1 MAKKSSYLSNVLK
14 SIKYATIDNIAEMNP
29 VIVDVYTSNRD
40 FVKETVKGM
49 KGKAEDASSSSKN
62 AFKDTITEAYKN
74 LRSDLASGNFYNKAR
89 QEQAQ
94 SDAMMKAFGMDAIDF
109 GDMGFDDDIDGALND
124 AFNEDDDF
132 GSDSSDNGDA
142 SEASTT
148 DIASARMMNM
158 VMGRT
163 ASAVYS
169 SGKST
174 ASALGGIITE
184 TSKMNA
190 DAIVIATDKLLGGIT
205 ASSAVIHTD
214 LTAIN
219 KNISSIVE
227 FSNEAF
233 RTHIENSTT
242 FFETQKQQ
250 MQEQTDILKEIL
262 DIQKSVYKPKKKS
275 YDQISIEDLFTG
287 ENGLD
292 LEKYIQYLKGTSQS
306 GVASTGD
313 MISQFAPM
321 FLAGIVQAP
330 LTSPMKAL
338 TRKLIP
344 KAMEDAFT
352 HLNDTLSGII
362 STSLVNLTQAK
373 TGRNGTF
380 FQMLGDLL
388 GLKVP
393 DLKINTANYK
403 KDAVPWSGKDHKALT
418 DVIPTWLSKIYS
430 GITGKQEK
438 RYDYEK
444 GKYVT
449 TEDIKKDYDKEFK
462 YAVARA
468 NTSIN
473 HEINKM
479 MNKLQF
485 KNEEQRK
492 LILDEINNIQ
502 EANFKAMKNFNPNST
517 NPKDREAALHSMKGP
532 NKEKTYEIIRQL
544 YSNIDGNTQLK
555 GSTEMLNSV
564 SRYNRELKKYEAAGD
579 SMYNALF
586 DSSINDYKIMDTPI
600 MASAKRLDVTNS
612 ILKDILDAVR
622 TTNNNIVPTATIER
636 TISNKTSTDGTG
648 IKDNSASANS
658 KAESNEDIND
668 NVIDITTDDPKKI
681 QEMLENGKD
690 PEVTETY
697 IGSIKKA
704 QTASDKLKA
713 FFKGFAL
720 LAKRPAEFLKNT
732 ITTVDTYAYKLF
744 FGNGE
749 EDINSISGKI
759 FKGFDNLFGKIGNK
773 VSNTFNAIKDEIKE
787 EGKLT
792 FNGIF
797 KSLFGKDFNESIKS
811 FKKALFGDENKG
823 FLKGF
828 GGLFKTGMKE
838 IRDDIFGGIKDFFS
852 TDEDG
857 NKKWKTMASDVVD
870 KVQDD
875 FSDKKNKEKSEAEI
889 KRKMDAG
896 EITPQEAAQM
906 IKELQDGVKKT
917 KRILNAAKG
926 GKVTKTGLVAVSEGE
941 RIVPKYMNAASIA
954 GRQLKEKT
962 AIDKYKKYAGL
973 GEVQFT
979 NFATGGT
986 VGGSKNSGGIQYDPT
1001 MTYEQFNNF
1010 YETLTDET
1018 EKAEFRQRFARDY
1031 SSRLANEALKKGI
1044 KTGEEAKKFCEDRI
1058 DDAIKNNPALFDE
1071 IKYRVDNL
1079 ANSEVFNKVK
1089 RGVKGAA
1096 GFAGKMFTEAKGGAK
1111 AFTEAFTSDD
1121 EYMQNLKNIAGKFT
1135 GDKDKAKPI
1144 LDDII
1149 KNWKQYLPKTIAGG
1163 AVGAGFSTLLGLMG
1177 GPILGAAVGAGIS
1190 ITTQSEAMQKFLF
1203 GEEIFD
1209 RHGNKKGRTGGLFSK
1224 EVSSAIDKYGK
1235 DTGRGAIIGSL
1246 AGMLPFM
1253 PGGPVTGLLIG
1264 SALGFAKN
1272 NETIQ
1277 EGLFGSKDW
1286 LQRAQKM
1293 ITKQLPRMG
1302 LGSLVGA
1309 VTGPF
1314 GLTTNLLIGA
1324 TLGLVSDTETFKN
1337 MIFGTKGLN
1346 GKRAGGL
1353 VGFIK
1358 TVTKQ
1363 PLEGLNKLI
1372 TDARDFFN
1380 NDIFTPLKKAA
1391 KPLIRSFE
1399 NIFLSIGD
1407 KIAGTFA
1414 KVVWKPI
1421 GALLANKVIVPIE
1434 KLTGKLFFGLM
1445 GIGKGLLKTAIKPI
1459 TFAGRMAEESQL
1471 SRIGMAGGS
1480 ADDRIIRRQ
1489 EMIDEYNEQT
1499 RNLHGPLKGARAWR
1513 RNRRAGKM
1521 QDKLLNSES
1530 NKIDNMVAGV
1540 DNERLKEM
1548 YLQNLA
1554 IHPVFGTKNAEKASD
1569 RFARGVVV
1577 KTKINQLL
1585 DAEVAN
1591 GKLGE
1596 RQRDLIIKEIRKGEY
1611 KKSEEQI
1618 MRYCPEYSYD
1628 EKKLLISKIKDA
1640 AKLVKEGMDK
1650 ADKALEANE
1659 EYKSKYG
1666 FGIAG
1671 RKQRRVLE
1679 AEMKA
1684 RGLSLDGTA
1693 LNDNKEEE
1701 KLEDLKVDTPTD
1713 KFLKS
1718 IYSDVHGIFEKIV
1731 GKPQDKFHVSEENTN
1746 IPLDEMAQKAE
1757 DMKNMSMD
1765 EIDNFLN
1772 LADTGFVGVMA
1783 KYANDPEFK
1792 KSFAEK
1798 IKESSIANKAQSY
1811 INRRRMDIGTY
1822 EDFQNQNIANAGFT
1836 TGTNSLDG
1844 TSNKKM
1850 EQYQLTENGM
1860 VKIITNDQ
1868 GEWITDQQDSTTR
1881 ETEKRREAKEKTQ
1894 KGILSKLTGI
1904 GSSLVDF
1911 FAGDK
1916 EEKKPSIFTKILNAL
1931 GVGFSF
1937 LGGSK
1942 LGTALKMAGAITGG
1956 AYILGHY
1963 TRVPETDEDGNP
1975 LTDDAGN
1982 PIYKTVAGVIGDKIK
1997 EIFFGKDGEGGIYHW
2012 WTDKAWP
2019 VVKNLWLPNIVKWLE
2034 NDAVPAIVRGIS
2046 AAGSALK
2053 SLGTTIADWVLDDVL
2068 PGLIERIPG
2077 YLATGAGAFG
2087 KAFLKF
2093 FGLSDKDVK
2102 EAGKDVP
2109 VQNDV
2114 GEVTAYNGAD
2124 SETTTQSNGGIFNK
2138 LSTGTQTDTNNQS
2151 KTETTTYAGITEV
2164 ATETAEKAQQAQIGS
2179 NNKTNS
2185 LSFESQA
2192 KTEDSK
2198 SLDSFKKQPQS
2209 KETSTNKSTK
2219 KNQNTNSDDAKKEA
2233 FKKSEV
2239 YKLIES
2245 DTIKNTYLNTPEIY
2259 KNWDKPF
2266 PGNVSYTYGQIMTTP
2281 NLPAGYDDNG
2291 NVLYS
2296 QDIVKS
2302 PTRFYKITNIDV
2314 RTKYGDTETIDYHNS
2329 MVDNLPKALVIS
2341 YATRGQMGNGGLKL
2355 LNAANNLIYGL
2366 GSAAVNILPLPG
2378 AAKIL
2383 ANGYISGEKYAANM
2397 PAKAVEMVNKYNRS
2411 RAAGSSVSD
2420 AIQDSLIASLPAKKK
2435 KFSKK
2440 KNKKQKKGAG
2450 QILAGQIEKLDL
2462 DGSGIENDE
2471 DSILSKLKEWITKN
2485 VSDDGFLS
2493 KVTSKFNLGVA
2504 NIKNA
2509 EKMTNAKMK
2518 QLMLDLTAKLL
2529 AYIPTKF
2536 GKDTVY
2542 KIGTKLAD
2550 KLGTGGVGILA
2561 DLLFSFAQGIKNAD
2575 ANFKVQEP
2583 TFLERLIS
2591 GILTVFC
2598 NTFFFGL
2605 IEATDIIDI
2614 VEKCLDRFVDLSDL
2628 KKRQAILEKIV
2639 AKWNDEHPEEQYDVY
2654 SYMMKDK
2661 IEAKIDKFLH
2671 SRGLVWLTDGTLGVT
2686 ESVVGG
2692 TGYALGAAAQGI
2704 GATLFGA
2711 TSLIYTPIEAGINTI
2726 KGKGSFG
2733 SNIGKSFHKYMGYT
2747 KEYYKEAGDTFKKGQ
2762 SAFYGGLSTAGN
2774 AVYKSATGKNYG
2786 EKDAS
2791 VNIKPNG
2798 NADIIQDPFDNMS
2811 STNSTTVIQ
2820 DPFAKLDNTT
2830 KNTTQDLS
2838 AFETGKEK
2846 SEELVASQYGLS
2858 KSDMFDGTSD
2868 YKDQVNDNLN
2878 TINSLSETWKKIQK
2892 QTSPFYAALPDAME
2906 KAESVLSKNL
2916 AVYYGLAD
2924 ATDKD
2929 VDFYSILNNE
2939 KYLQKRSETIQS
2951 GSFWANTFSGVTG
2964 SNSNSDSKQES
2975 AANKKLHTTNSGKKT
2990 GTKRLIKDVFGKFYK
3005 FTNSR
3010 LGGAGSGVED
3020 PKVSNVNPSEG
3031 AFVSQKYGKY
3041 ANTTFG
3047 IGSNKLKVSESGC
3060 APSTA
3065 MMAINANIGYESPLQ
3080 MNEALKTASNYIS
3093 DNGGVTADYFA
3104 DEFAKHGFKT
3114 AYIPKSD
3121 NKQKEIMKYQ
3131 LLNGRSI
3138 VLMGKDNSNHSK
3150 KKSPFGPN
3158 YHYVVATGLSS
3169 DGRYVYINDP
3179 EAKESN
3185 VRYDTDAIFNN
3196 TDLTIVPIKTS
3207 GRINAL
3213 TGRLKEKL
3221 HKLSGK
3227 SSGGII
3233 FVGDSRTVGLKQ
3245 AIGENNKAKFIG
3257 KVGEGYSWLS
3267 NVAWTS
3273 VKTMARSN
3281 SDFSIVFNFGVNDLD
3296 NIDKYIEFYNS
3307 VVKPEFG
3314 DRVYFMSVNP
3324 TKDPYKGAANNSAI
3338 EKFNTK
3344 YKAFAGNKYID
3355 TYTYLNNKGFQS
3367 PDGLHYDTQTYK
3379 DIYNFTV
3386 DAINGTGNSL
3396 ASSTNLGGA
3405 ANGISG
3411 TSTTTR
3417 STKSIKTIGD
3427 LISAIGS
3434 ILAGTWGLS
3443 SSDTTYLTG
3452 SSLGSSVKSTTGSI
3466 DGTSGRVSSNKIIAK
3481 QQEALV
3487 NKMKSI
3493 EGKIAYSMDG
3503 PRDPDKGS
3511 ADCSSTVQ
3519 WAYKNVTGKDI
3530 GNWTGAQEQSSE
3542 TTFVDQPH
3550 MSREFDE
3557 SKLQLGDILL
3567 YGQNAGSHVEMY
3579 AGNGKVIG
3587 HGGPGNGP
3595 IIRDISSVHQN
3606 RNDRWSAKRLASF
3619 ASGKGSGIFVSQ
3631 KASKWANKRIGDEK
3645 VSEAGCAPAV
3655 ATMAISND
3663 NQYNMTQAINDAK
3676 DYKDKGGGV
3685 SADYFVDVFKKQ
3697 GYNCL
3702 VISDKKK
3709 IINALKK
3716 GNNAVLIGRDLTN
3729 TSKKKSPFGPTD
3741 HYVLAVGISKNGKY
3755 IYINDP
3761 EATEPNIEYKTN
3773 IVMSG
3778 VRVAIIPVTINNSR
3792 MKNYSKSLGDA
3803 LSNFVGRAAMT
3814 SNTAGGTSS
3823 SAILS
3828 QCAKFQTQLNSDIK
3842 KGIKW
3847 TRTTKAD
3854 NLAED
3859 WSRAKTQKHTSNAL
3873 LFIRWALREAGL
3885 LSKISGRFNPSTNG
3899 DITFTGTAKD
3909 ELGKQFDIISVKSK
3923 TVNQMVASGD
3933 LKPGD
3938 IVSYV
3943 SFNHMNIYAGNGK
3956 WYDAGSAYC
3965 KGSTEGSEYTSWMGN
3980 TKYGNQ
3986 YVGTI
3991 MRKKAATNT
4000 ATGSTTTSGD
4010 TIVDNSSVSLDGTGY
4025 TDSTDNTTTGGSSS
4039 GTILDQLA
4047 NAFADL
4053 AAAWGLSSNS
4063 SDDANIDSGS
4073 GDYSGGTGGS
4083 ATTVTGSDAKAK
4095 VWNYLHNKGIPDN
4108 GIAGAMGNIQWES
4121 GIEFNRIENDN
4132 SADRSASKQYT
4143 DDVNSGT
4150 VSRDYFVNNQYDK
4163 SKWPVINGKNY
4174 GPGYGLVQWT
4184 SSGRKAG
4191 LYDLAKKN
4199 NASID
4204 DPQTS
4209 MDWFWQELQDPYYAP
4224 SLNAMK
4230 QGSSVKEVSDVF
4242 LRNFE
4247 APTTKNDPAEQQ
4259 RRVTSGNT
4267 ILQEMT
4273 GKGSGL
4279 STTGINRS
4287 ANSAIKS
4294 INKANKGKSIT
4305 TVRNLGSIMGKGSGL
4320 DENNRTTVYSST
4332 DNTTPIYSAS
4342 ITKNQVAVDSKS
4354 SIDTNALLNAII
4366 KLLTQEVK
4374 NTASIQGIADA
4385 IVTLVDSKVNSETDV
4400 STKKQLLDTKQQIL
4414 SLVTN
4419 QNNTSAS
4426 TSLNDLITSVE
4437 TITAQ

>member
-62 AFKDTITEAYKN
+62 AFKDTITETYKN
-74 LRSDLASGNFYNKAR
+74 LRSDLATGNFYNKAR

-132 GSDSSDNGDA
+132 VSDSSDDSDV
-142 SEASTT
+142 SEAPTT
-148 DIASARMMNM
+148 DFASTRMMNM

-214 LTAIN
+214 LTVIN

-306 GVASTGD
+306 GIASTGD
-313 MISQFAPM
+313 MLAQFGPM

-344 KAMEDAFT
+344 KSMEDTFT

-473 HEINKM
+473 QEINKM

-502 EANFKAMKNFNPNST
+502 EANFREMKNFNPNST

-564 SRYNRELKKYEAAGD
+564 SRYNKELKKHEAAGD

-622 TTNNNIVPTATIER
+622 TTNNNIMPTATIER
-636 TISNKTSTDGTG
+636 TIAKNTSNDGTG
-648 IKDNSASANS
+648 IKANSSSVNS
-658 KAESNEDIND
+658 KAESTEEIND
-668 NVIDITTDDPKKI
+668 NIIDITTDDPKKI

-697 IGSIKKA
+697 IGSIKNA

-720 LAKRPAEFLKNT
+720 LTKRPAEFLKNT
-732 ITTVDTYAYKLF
+732 ITTVDTYVYKLF

-749 EDINSISGKI
+749 EDVNSISDKI

-773 VSNTFNAIKDEIKE
+773 VSGTFNAIKDEIKE

-797 KSLFGKDFNESIKS
+797 KSIFGKDFNESIKS

-823 FLKGF
+823 FIKGF
-828 GGLFKTGMKE
+828 GGLLKTGMKE

-852 TDEDG
+852 TDEEG
-857 NKKWKTMASDVVD
+857 NKKWKTMASEAVD

-875 FSDKKNKEKSEAEI
+875 FSNKKNKEKSEAEI

-906 IKELQDGVKKT
+906 IKELHDSAKKT
-917 KRILNAAKG
+917 KRIHNAAKG

-973 GEVQFT
+973 GEVKFT

-986 VGGSKNSGGIQYDPT
+986 VGGSKNSGGIQYDPN

-1031 SSRLANEALKKGI
+1031 SSRLMNEALKKGI
-1044 KTGEEAKKFCEDRI
+1044 KTGEDAKKFCEDRI
-1058 DDAIKNNPALFDE
+1058 DDAIKNNPAIFDE
-1071 IKYRVDNL
+1071 IKYRIDYF
-1079 ANSEVFNKVK
+1079 ANSEIFNKVK

-1096 GFAGKMFTEAKGGAK
+1096 GFAGKMFSEAKSGAK
-1111 AFTEAFTSDD
+1111 AFTDAFTSDE

-1135 GDKDKAKPI
+1135 GDKEKGKPI
-1144 LDDII
+1144 LNDII

-1163 AVGAGFSTLLGLMG
+1163 AAGAGFSTMLGLMG

-1190 ITTQSEAMQKFLF
+1190 ITTQSEAIQKFLF
-1203 GEEIFD
+1203 GEELFD
-1209 RHGNKKGRTGGLFSK
+1209 RHGNKKGRAGGVFSK

-1286 LQRAQKM
+1286 LQKAQKM
-1293 ITKQLPRMG
+1293 ITKQLPKMG

-1309 VTGPF
+1309 VAGPF

-1358 TVTKQ
+1358 NVTKQ

-1372 TDARDFFN
+1372 TDAREFFN

-1414 KVVWKPI
+1414 KIVWRPI

-1434 KLTGKLFFGLM
+1434 KLTGKLFFGMM
-1445 GIGKGLLKTAIKPI
+1445 GIGKSLLKTAIKPI

-1471 SRIGMAGGS
+1471 SRTGMAGGS

-1499 RNLHGPLKGARAWR
+1499 RNLRGPLKGARAWR

-1530 NKIDNMVAGV
+1530 NKMDTMVAGV
-1540 DNERLKEM
+1540 DNEKLKEM
-1548 YLQNLA
+1548 YLQNLS
-1554 IHPVFGTKNAEKASD
+1554 INPYFGNKNTEKATEK
-1569 RFARGVVV
+1569 FAKGVTV

-1585 DAEVAN
+1585 AAEVAN

-1596 RQRDLIIKEIRKGEY
+1596 KQRNLIIKEIQKGEY

-1618 MRYCPEYSYD
+1618 MRFCPMYSYD
-1628 EKKLLISKIKDA
+1628 EKKLLISKIKNA

-1659 EYKSKYG
+1659 DYKKTYG

-1684 RGLSLDGTA
+1684 RGLSLDGTV
-1693 LNDNKEEE
+1693 LNDAKEEE

-1718 IYSDVHGIFEKIV
+1718 IYTDVHGIFEKIV
-1731 GKPQDKFHVSEENTN
+1731 GKPQDKFQVAEENSN
-1746 IPLDEMAQKAE
+1746 IPLDEAAQKAE
-1757 DMKNMSMD
+1757 DMKNMSAD
-1765 EIDNFLN
+1765 EIDSFLN
-1772 LADTGFVGVMA
+1772 LADTGFVEAMVG
-1783 KYANDPEFK
+1783 YTSNPEFK

-1811 INRRRMDIGTY
+1811 MNRRHMDIGTY
-1822 EDFQNQNIANAGFT
+1822 EDFQNQNIANTGFT
-1836 TGTNSLDG
+1836 TGTNTLDG

-1860 VKIITNDQ
+1860 VKITTNDQ
-1868 GEWITDQQDSTTR
+1868 GEWVTDQQDSTTR
-1881 ETEKRREAKEKTQ
+1881 ETEKRRDEKEKTQ

-1911 FAGDK
+1911 FTGDK

-1942 LGTALKMAGAITGG
+1942 LGSALKLAGAITGS

-1975 LTDDAGN
+1975 LTDDGGN
-1982 PIYKTVAGVIGDKIK
+1982 PIYKTVAGVIGGKIK

-2019 VVKNLWLPNIVKWLE
+2019 VVKNLWLPNIVSWLE
-2034 NDAVPAIVRGIS
+2034 HDAMPAVMRGITS
-2046 AAGSALK
+2046 AGGALK
-2053 SLGTTIADWVLDDVL
+2053 SFGVAIADWIANDAL
-2068 PGLIERIPG
+2068 PKIIAKIPG
-2077 YLATGAGAFG
+2077 YLATAAGAFG

-2093 FGLSDKDVK
+2093 FGLTDKEV
-2102 EAGKDVP
+2102 EETGKDTP

-2114 GEVTAYNGAD
+2114 GEITPYDAEGKSSSGSGIYSKLESGNGTTATQEPTSDSNNGTTNDLKTFVDKVNNNATTGVTQAAAQNAQKTQEAQIG
-2124 SETTTQSNGGIFNK
+2124 ETETKQTEHSQSKVN
-2138 LSTGTQTDTNNQS
+2138 NNQS
-2151 KTETTTYAGITEV
+2151 NKTQTTT
-2164 ATETAEKAQQAQIGS
+2164 
-2179 NNKTNS
+2179 TND
-2185 LSFESQA
+2185 QGA
-2192 KTEDSK
+2192 IQTK
-2198 SLDSFKKQPQS
+2198 SDMVK
-2209 KETSTNKSTK
+2209 
-2219 KNQNTNSDDAKKEA
+2219 A
-2233 FKKSEV
+2233 FKASDN
-2239 YKLIES
+2239 YKAIES
-2245 DTIKNTYLNTPEIY
+2245 DIVKNTLVNTSQIY
-2259 KNWDKPF
+2259 DNWNNPF
-2266 PGNVSYTYGQIMTTP
+2266 PGNKNYTYGQVMTTSDIP
-2281 NLPAGYDDNG
+2281 VGYDENK
-2291 NVLYS
+2291 NILYS
-2296 QDIVKS
+2296 QDILKS
-2302 PTRFYKITNIDV
+2302 PTLFYEATGIDV
-2314 RTKYGDTETIDYHNS
+2314 RTKYGDTTTIHYEHDMQGNI
-2329 MVDNLPKALVIS
+2329 PKALLIS
-2341 YATRGQMGNGGLKL
+2341 GITKGQLPSTGLKFISG
-2355 LNAANNLIYGL
+2355 ATNLMYKA
-2366 GSAAVNILPLPG
+2366 GSALVDFAPIPG
-2378 AAKIL
+2378 IAKAAAK
-2383 ANGYISGEKYAANM
+2383 GYISGQNLAANA
-2397 PAKAVEMVNKYNRS
+2397 PAKTVELVNNYNKARANGSTVSESVQESILSSLNS
-2411 RAAGSSVSD
+2411 R
-2420 AIQDSLIASLPAKKK
+2420 KKK
-2435 KFSKK
+2435 H
-2440 KNKKQKKGAG
+2440 KQKAKD
-2450 QILAGQIEKLDL
+2450 LSEYVEKLDL
-2462 DGSGIENDE
+2462 DGTGTKTDKKSVMTR
-2471 DSILSKLKEWITKN
+2471 LKEWITEN
-2485 VSDDGFLS
+2485 ASEDVFISTIVD
-2493 KVTSKFNLGVA
+2493 KFNLGVS
-2504 NIKNA
+2504 NIKDA
-2509 EKMTNAKMK
+2509 EKITNAKMK
-2518 QLMLDLTAKLL
+2518 QAILKITDKLVTI
-2529 AYIPTKF
+2529 IPNNF
-2536 GKDTVY
+2536 GKEVVE
-2542 KIGTKLAD
+2542 
-2550 KLGTGGVGILA
+2550 KLGTNMAEAFGTAGVGIIIDVAVSL
-2561 DLLFSFAQGIKNAD
+2561 AQGMKNAD
-2575 ANFKVQEP
+2575 ANFGVQEP
-2583 TFLERLIS
+2583 TFFERIIS
-2591 GILTVFC
+2591 GILNVFC
-2598 NTFFFGL
+2598 NSFLFGL
-2605 IEATDIIDI
+2605 IEPHDIISYVVPI
-2614 VEKCLDRFVDLSDL
+2614 LGEFINLDDL
-2628 KKRQAILEKIV
+2628 KERQAILEKIV
-2639 AKWNDEHPEEQYDVY
+2639 AKWNDEHPEERYSVY
-2654 SYMMKDK
+2654 SYMMQDK

-2671 SRGLVWLTDGTLGVT
+2671 SRGIVWLTNGV
-2686 ESVVGG
+2686 EGIAQSLVGG
-2692 TGYALGAAAQGI
+2692 TGLLLWSGAQAV
-2704 GATLFGA
+2704 GATLFGIA
-2711 TSLIYTPIEAGINTI
+2711 GGITSVGEAGVAAIS
-2726 KGKGSFG
+2726 GKDSFG
-2733 SNIGKSFHKYMGYT
+2733 SALGKSFNKYMGYT
-2747 KEYYKEAGDTFKKGQ
+2747 KDYYATAGDTLQAGSKTFW
-2762 SAFYGGLSTAGN
+2762 GGLATARNGI
-2774 AVYKSATGKNYG
+2774 YKTATGKEYG

-2791 VNIKPNG
+2791 VKVKPGGDPNIIKNPFN
-2798 NADIIQDPFDNMS
+2798 NQTETNTIKDPFS
-2811 STNSTTVIQ
+2811 AESTSNTSAQ
-2820 DPFAKLDNTT
+2820 DWAN
-2830 KNTTQDLS
+2830 NVDL
-2838 AFETGKEK
+2838 ATMA
-2846 SEELVASQYGLS
+2846 SEGEDKALELQASQLGLS
-2858 KSDMFDGTSD
+2858 KSDYIGETSD
-2868 YKDQVNDNLN
+2868 YKDQIDTNMNAV
-2878 TINSLSETWKKIQK
+2878 NSLNETWQKIQQK
-2892 QTSPFYAALPDAME
+2892 HAPFYASLAQNID
-2906 KAESVLSKNL
+2906 KADSVLSRGL

-2924 ATDKD
+2924 ASDKD
-2929 VDFYSILNNE
+2929 ADFNSILSDE
-2939 KYLQKRSETIQS
+2939 AYLQKRIEGIQDNS
-2951 GSFWANTFSGVTG
+2951 LIANVFSGVTG
-2964 SNSNSDSKQES
+2964 SNSNNADTQEK
-2975 AANKKLHTTNSGKKT
+2975 AAKKKLQSTNTGKTTGAKKLLNDVL
-2990 GTKRLIKDVFGKFYK
+2990 GRLSKLTI
-3005 FTNSR
+3005 
-3010 LGGAGSGVED
+3010 GGSGSGVDE
-3020 PKVSNVNPSEG
+3020 PTVSNVNPSEG
-3031 AFVSQKYGKY
+3031 VFVSQKYGKY
-3041 ANTTFG
+3041 ANSTFG
-3047 IGSNKLKVSESGC
+3047 IGSNKLKVSEAGC

-3065 MMAINANIGYESPLQ
+3065 MMAVNANIGYESPLQ
-3080 MNEALKTASNYIS
+3080 MNEALKTASSYIS

-3121 NKQKEIMKYQ
+3121 KKQKEIMKYQ

-3196 TDLTIVPIKTS
+3196 TDLTIVPIKTN

-3213 TGRLKEKL
+3213 SGRLKEKL

-3227 SSGGII
+3227 ASGGII

-3267 NVAWTS
+3267 NAAWTS

-3307 VVKPEFG
+3307 VVKPELG

-3355 TYTYLNNKGFQS
+3355 TYTYLNTKGFQS

-3396 ASSTNLGGA
+3396 DSSTNLGGA
-3405 ANGISG
+3405 ANSISG
-3411 TSTTTR
+3411 TTATG

-3434 ILAGTWGLS
+3434 ILAGSWGLS
-3443 SSDTTYLTG
+3443 SSDTNYLTG
-3452 SSLGSSVKSTTGSI
+3452 SSSGTKSTTGSV

-3493 EGKIAYSMDG
+3493 EGKIAYSMTG
-3503 PRDPDKGS
+3503 PRDPDQGS

-3530 GNWTGAQEQSSE
+3530 GSWTGAQEQSSE

-3755 IYINDP
+3755 VYINDP

-3792 MKNYSKSLGDA
+3792 MKDYSKSLGDA
-3803 LSNFVGRAAMT
+3803 LSNFVGRAAT
-3814 SNTAGGTSS
+3814 TNNTAGGTSS
-3823 SAILS
+3823 SSILS
-3828 QCAKFQTQLNSDIK
+3828 QCAKFQTQLNTDIK

-3847 TRTTKAD
+3847 TRSTKAD

-3885 LSKISGRFNPSTNG
+3885 LSKMSGRFNPSTNG

-3991 MRKKAATNT
+3991 MRKKAASNT
-4000 ATGSTTTSGD
+4000 ATGGTATNGD
-4010 TIVDNSSVSLDGTGY
+4010 TIADNSSVSLDGTGY
-4025 TDSTDNTTTGGSSS
+4025 TDSTENTTGGSSS
-4039 GTILDQLA
+4039 GTILDQLT

-4063 SDDANIDSGS
+4063 SDEANIDSGS
-4073 GDYSGGTGGS
+4073 DSSGGTGGS
-4083 ATTVTGSDAKAK
+4083 ATAVTGSDAKAK

-4108 GIAGAMGNIQWES
+4108 GIAGAMGNMQNES
-4121 GIEFNRIENDN
+4121 GIEFNRVESDF

-4143 DDVNSGT
+4143 NDVNSGA
-4150 VSRDYFVNNQYDK
+4150 VSESAFVNNQ
-4163 SKWPVINGKNY
+4163 SPRSSWPHINGHEY

-4184 SSGRKAG
+4184 SSGRKQG
-4191 LYDLAKKN
+4191 LYNLAKKN

-4209 MDWFWQELQDPYYAP
+4209 MDWLWQELQSSSYAP
-4224 SLNAMK
+4224 TLNAMK
-4230 QGSSVKEVSDVF
+4230 EGSSVRAVSDVF
-4242 LRNFE
+4242 LHNFE
-4247 APTTKNDPAEQQ
+4247 SPADQSESVQQ
-4259 RRVTSGNT
+4259 SRAQAGTT
-4267 ILQEMT
+4267 ILQQMT

-4279 STTGINRS
+4279 SVTGINRS

-4294 INKANKGKSIT
+4294 INRANKGKSIT

-4320 DENNRTTVYSST
+4320 DDNNGTTIYSPTDST
-4332 DNTTPIYSAS
+4332 IPIYSAN
-4342 ITKNQVAVDSKS
+4342 ITRNQVAVDSKS

-4400 STKKQLLDTKQQIL
+4400 STKKQLLDTKQQVL
-4414 SLVTN
+4414 SLVRT
-4419 QNNTSAS
+4419 QNNSSAS

-4437 TITAQ
+4437 SITTQ

>member
-29 VIVDVYTSNRD
+29 VIVDVYTTNRD

-62 AFKDTITEAYKN
+62 AFKDTISEAYKN
-74 LRSDLASGNFYNKAR
+74 LRSDLSTGNFYNKAR

-94 SDAMMKAFGMDAIDF
+94 SDSMMKAFGMDIDF
-109 GDMGFDDDIDGALND
+109 GDMGFDDDIDGTLND

-142 SEASTT
+142 SEAPAT
-148 DIASARMMNM
+148 DFASARMMNM

-163 ASAVYS
+163 ASAVYN

-174 ASALGGIITE
+174 AGALGGIITE

-190 DAIVIATDKLLGGIT
+190 DTIVIATDKLLGGIT

-262 DIQKSVYKPKKKS
+262 DIQKSIYKPKKKY
-275 YDQISIEDLFTG
+275 YDQISIDDLFTG

-292 LEKYIQYLKGTSQS
+292 IEKYIQYLKGTSQS
-306 GVASTGD
+306 GIASTGD

-344 KAMEDAFT
+344 KAMEEAFT

-393 DLKINTANYK
+393 DLKMNTANYK

-418 DVIPTWLSKIYS
+418 DIIPTWLSKIYS

-444 GKYVT
+444 GKYISI
-449 TEDIKKDYDKEFK
+449 EDIKKDYDKEFE
-462 YAVARA
+462 YAVAKA

-473 HEINKM
+473 YEINKM

-502 EANFKAMKNFNPNST
+502 KDNFRKMKNFNPNST
-517 NPKDREAALHSMKGP
+517 NPEDREAALHSMKGP

-544 YSNIDGNTQLK
+544 YSNIDENTQLK

-564 SRYNRELKKYEAAGD
+564 SRYNKELKKYEAAGD

-612 ILKDILDAVR
+612 ILKDILNAVR
-622 TTNNNIVPTATIER
+622 TTNNNIAPTATIEQK
-636 TISNKTSTDGTG
+636 IVNNTSSDGTN
-648 IKDNSASANS
+648 IKDNSANTSSTDNKAAN
-658 KAESNEDIND
+658 ND
-668 NVIDITTDDPKKI
+668 DSTFDITTDDPKKI
-681 QEMLENGKD
+681 QAMLENGKD

-704 QTASDKLKA
+704 KTASDKLKS

-720 LAKRPAEFLKNT
+720 LTKRPAEFLKNT

-759 FKGFDNLFGKIGNK
+759 LKGFDNLFGKIGNK
-773 VSNTFNAIKDEIKE
+773 VSGTFNAIKDEIKE

-792 FNGIF
+792 FNAIF

-823 FLKGF
+823 FIKGF
-828 GGLFKTGMKE
+828 GGLLKTGLKE

-852 TDEDG
+852 TDEEG
-857 NKKWKTMASDVVD
+857 NKKWKTMASDAVD

-875 FSDKKNKEKSEAEI
+875 FTDKKNKEKSEAEI
-889 KRKMDAG
+889 RRKMDAG
-896 EITPQEAAQM
+896 EITTQEAAQK
-906 IKELQDGVKKT
+906 IKELHDSVKKT
-917 KRILNAAKG
+917 KRMLNAAKG

-941 RIVPKYMNAASIA
+941 RIIPKYMNAASIA

-962 AIDKYKKYAGL
+962 ALDKYKKYAGL
-973 GEVQFT
+973 GEVKFA

-986 VGGSKNSGGIQYDPT
+986 VGGSKNSGGIQYDPA

-1031 SSRLANEALKKGI
+1031 SSRLMNEALKKGI
-1044 KTGEEAKKFCEDRI
+1044 KTGEDAKKFCEDRI
-1058 DDAIKNNPALFDE
+1058 DNTIKNNPAIFDE
-1071 IKYRVDNL
+1071 IKYRIDYF
-1079 ANSEVFNKVK
+1079 ANSEIFNKVK

-1096 GFAGKMFTEAKGGAK
+1096 GFAGKMVSEAKSGAK
-1111 AFTEAFTSDD
+1111 AFTDAFTSDE

-1135 GDKDKAKPI
+1135 GDKEKGKPI

-1163 AVGAGFSTLLGLMG
+1163 AAGAGFSTMLGLMG

-1203 GEEIFD
+1203 GEEVFD
-1209 RHGNKKGRTGGLFSK
+1209 KHGNKKGRTGGLFSK

-1286 LQRAQKM
+1286 LQKAQKM

-1314 GLTTNLLIGA
+1314 GLTTNLLLGA
-1324 TLGLVSDTETFKN
+1324 TLGLVSDTKTFKN

-1372 TDARDFFN
+1372 SDARDFFN

-1434 KLTGKLFFGLM
+1434 KLSGKLFFGLLA
-1445 GIGKGLLKTAIKPI
+1445 IGKGLLKTAIKPI

-1471 SRIGMAGGS
+1471 SRTGMAGGS

-1499 RNLHGPLKGARAWR
+1499 RNLRGPLKGARAWR
-1513 RNRRAGKM
+1513 RNRRASKI
-1521 QDKLLNSES
+1521 QNKLLNSES
-1530 NKIDNMVAGV
+1530 NKMDTMVAGV
-1540 DNERLKEM
+1540 DNEKVKEM
-1548 YLQNLA
+1548 YLQNLS
-1554 IHPVFGTKNAEKASD
+1554 INPYFGNKNTKKATEK
-1569 RFARGVVV
+1569 FARGVMVN
-1577 KTKINQLL
+1577 TNINQLL

-1596 RQRDLIIKEIRKGEY
+1596 KQRKLIIAEIQKGEY
-1611 KKSEEQI
+1611 KKSQEQI
-1618 MRYCPEYSYD
+1618 MRFCPKYSYD
-1628 EKKLLISKIKDA
+1628 EKKLLISKIKNA

-1731 GKPQDKFHVSEENTN
+1731 GKPQDKFHVAEENTN
-1746 IPLDEMAQKAE
+1746 IPLDEVTQKAE
-1757 DMKNMSMD
+1757 DMKNMSID
-1765 EIDNFLN
+1765 EIDPFLIFDT
-1772 LADTGFVGVMA
+1772 ADIFSSIRT
-1783 KYANDPEFK
+1783 KYASDPEFK

-1811 INRRRMDIGTY
+1811 MNRRHMDIGSY
-1822 EDFQNQNIANAGFT
+1822 EDFQNQNIDNAGFI

-1844 TSNKKM
+1844 TSNKKI

-1860 VKIITNDQ
+1860 VKITTNDQ
-1868 GEWITDQQDSTTR
+1868 GEWVTDQQDSTTR
-1881 ETEKRREAKEKTQ
+1881 ETEKRREDKEKTQ

-1904 GSSLVDF
+1904 GTSIADF
-1911 FAGDK
+1911 FTGKK
-1916 EEKKPSIFTKILNAL
+1916 EDKKPSIFQKILNVL
-1931 GVGFSF
+1931 GMGFSF

-1942 LGTALKMAGAITGG
+1942 LFTALKLAGAITGS
-1956 AYILGHY
+1956 AFVLGHY
-1963 TRVPETDEDGNP
+1963 TRVPETDENGNP
-1975 LTDDAGN
+1975 LTDEYGK

-1997 EIFFGKDGEGGIYHW
+1997 EIFFGKDGEGGLYHW

-2019 VVKNLWLPNIVKWLE
+2019 VVKNVWIPKLTSWLE
-2034 NDAVPAIVRGIS
+2034 TDAMPAVLRGITN
-2046 AAGSALK
+2046 AGDALAN
-2053 SLGTTIADWVLDDVL
+2053 LGMSVANWIMDSVVPEIITRL
-2068 PGLIERIPG
+2068 PGW
-2077 YLATGAGAFG
+2077 LASIGGAFG
-2087 KAFLKF
+2087 ESLLKKM
-2093 FGLSDKDVK
+2093 GIKKEDVK
-2102 EAGKDVP
+2102 NPDAKESGDTFNSSGIKTLE
-2109 VQNDV
+2109 
-2114 GEVTAYNGAD
+2114 EVEKESNGQK
-2124 SETTTQSNGGIFNK
+2124 ETTTNENSTTTSNQTNSGSSPQTHASSNPIEEAVSKISNYGGSSNDAQIV
-2138 LSTGTQTDTNNQS
+2138 SGTNNNLATNQY
-2151 KTETTTYAGITEV
+2151 TTITDKQKKEMLKNSDTYKNMQNKDTQKEIL
-2164 ATETAEKAQQAQIGS
+2164 
-2179 NNKTNS
+2179 NNKEL
-2185 LSFESQA
+2185 LSRW
-2192 KTEDSK
+2192 
-2198 SLDSFKKQPQS
+2198 
-2209 KETSTNKSTK
+2209 
-2219 KNQNTNSDDAKKEA
+2219 
-2233 FKKSEV
+2233 
-2239 YKLIES
+2239 
-2245 DTIKNTYLNTPEIY
+2245 DTQ
-2259 KNWDKPF
+2259 F
-2266 PGNVSYTYGQIMTTP
+2266 PGTKYTYGQVLTTP
-2281 NLPAGYDDNG
+2281 GLVVGENENTGKQIYSDDI
-2291 NVLYS
+2291 LRY
-2296 QDIVKS
+2296 
-2302 PTRFYKITNIDV
+2302 PTYLNEFTGIDLRATNEEKEENTTHYKKKVFQN
-2314 RTKYGDTETIDYHNS
+2314 
-2329 MVDNLPKALVIS
+2329 MPKALAISTMTHGTLPTKPLHLFNKAYSAAYDAMSGLALKVPVIGQLTAS
-2341 YATRGQMGNGGLKL
+2341 ELQSTKLATSLPATGIELVNNFNKARANGGSFLGSVSSSVRDTFPTGWIKKKQGKTGLGEKVANGIETLEKKLGSKATEEAGDASQKGIIAKIKEWLVSKVTDSKL
-2355 LNAANNLIYGL
+2355 LSKMASKFN
-2366 GSAAVNILPLPG
+2366 
-2378 AAKIL
+2378 
-2383 ANGYISGEKYAANM
+2383 
-2397 PAKAVEMVNKYNRS
+2397 
-2411 RAAGSSVSD
+2411 AGSSVIKS
-2420 AIQDSLIASLPAKKK
+2420 
-2435 KFSKK
+2435 
-2440 KNKKQKKGAG
+2440 
-2450 QILAGQIEKLDL
+2450 IEKVT
-2462 DGSGIENDE
+2462 ND
-2471 DSILSKLKEWITKN
+2471 KLK
-2485 VSDDGFLS
+2485 D
-2493 KVTSKFNLGVA
+2493 
-2504 NIKNA
+2504 
-2509 EKMTNAKMK
+2509 
-2518 QLMLDLTAKLL
+2518 LMLKITEKIILHLPKCGAS
-2529 AYIPTKF
+2529 I
-2536 GKDTVY
+2536 VS
-2542 KIGTKLAD
+2542 KIGTKVANAM
-2550 KLGTGGVGILA
+2550 GTGGVGIIL
-2561 DLLFSFAQGIKNAD
+2561 DLVGSFLMGMKNAD
-2575 ANFKVQEP
+2575 AYLEVEKV
-2583 TFLERLIS
+2583 TFGERLVG
-2591 GILTVFC
+2591 GIVNVLC
-2598 NTFFFGL
+2598 NTLLFGL
-2605 IEATDIIDI
+2605 IDANTVVQFVID
-2614 VEKCLDRFVDLSDL
+2614 VMDKVLDMSSIR
-2628 KKRQAILEKIV
+2628 KRQAQLQEIV
-2639 AKWNDEHPEEQYDVY
+2639 DKFNDENKTNYTPYDY
-2654 SYMMKDK
+2654 LMKDK
-2661 IEAKIDKFLH
+2661 IETKINNFFH
-2671 SRGLVWLTDGTLGVT
+2671 SRPMAWATYTVEGVVQGAVGGVIGAGKSAGHGALGVFKAVT
-2686 ESVVGG
+2686 
-2692 TGYALGAAAQGI
+2692 TPGAALLKSGWQSITQG
-2704 GATLFGA
+2704 TNFF
-2711 TSLIYTPIEAGINTI
+2711 EN
-2726 KGKGSFG
+2726 
-2733 SNIGKSFHKYMGYT
+2733 MGT
-2747 KEYYKEAGDTFKKGQ
+2747 NFIA
-2762 SAFYGGLSTAGN
+2762 
-2774 AVYKSATGKNYG
+2774 G
-2786 EKDAS
+2786 EKDALGS
-2791 VNIKPNG
+2791 FSSAGKAAKGGVGSLWKGLKHVGAGFVKTFTGKDIEAENPKTTTHDTKTGENYGGKGRDIPVIDENIIK
-2798 NADIIQDPFDNMS
+2798 DPFD
-2811 STNSTTVIQ
+2811 STSNTSKQDWTDISTIMDQ
-2820 DPFAKLDNTT
+2820 GAD
-2830 KNTTQDLS
+2830 
-2838 AFETGKEK
+2838 K
-2846 SEELVASQYGLS
+2846 SLELTASQFGLS
-2858 KSDMFDGTSD
+2858 KTDLTGETSD
-2868 YKDQVNDNLN
+2868 YKKQVDDNLN
-2878 TINSLSETWKKIQK
+2878 TVNSINDTWQKVQK
-2892 QTSPFYAALPDAME
+2892 QNAPFYDELPDKME
-2906 KAESVLSKNL
+2906 KANNVLSRNL

-2924 ATDKD
+2924 ASDED
-2929 VDFYSILNNE
+2929 ADFYSILNDE
-2939 KYLQKRSETIQS
+2939 AYLQKRAEKIQENS
-2951 GSFWANTFSGVTG
+2951 LYANMFGGVTG
-2964 SNSNSDSKQES
+2964 SNSNDEVKQDI
-2975 AANKKLHTTNSGKKT
+2975 AAKKKLQTSSSKLTGAKRILSDILGKMGKLAFGT
-2990 GTKRLIKDVFGKFYK
+2990 GG
-3005 FTNSR
+3005 S
-3010 LGGAGSGVED
+3010 GSGVDE
-3020 PKVSNVNPSEG
+3020 PAASNVNPSEG
-3031 AFVSQKYGKY
+3031 VFVSQKYGKY

-3047 IGSNKLKVSESGC
+3047 VGTNKLKVSEAGC

-3065 MMAINANIGYESPLQ
+3065 MMAVNANIGYESPLQ

-3196 TDLTIVPIKTS
+3196 TDLTIVPIKTN

-3213 TGRLKEKL
+3213 SGRLKEKL

-3227 SSGGII
+3227 ASGGII
-3233 FVGDSRTVGLKQ
+3233 FVGDSRTVGMKQ
-3245 AIGENNKAKFIG
+3245 AIGENNKTKFIG

-3273 VKTMARSN
+3273 VKSMARSN

-3355 TYTYLNNKGFQS
+3355 TYTYLNGKGFQS

-3405 ANGISG
+3405 ANGIDG
-3411 TSTTTR
+3411 TSTTNR

-3434 ILAGTWGLS
+3434 ILAGSWGLS
-3443 SSDTTYLTG
+3443 SSDTSYLTG
-3452 SSLGSSVKSTTGSI
+3452 SSSGPKSTTGSI
-3466 DGTSGRVSSNKIIAK
+3466 DGTSGRVSSNKIIAA
-3481 QQEALV
+3481 QQVALV
-3487 NKMKSI
+3487 DKMKSI
-3493 EGKIAYSMDG
+3493 EGKIAYSMTG
-3503 PRDPDKGS
+3503 PRDPDQGS

-3530 GNWTGAQEQSSE
+3530 GSWTGAQEQSSE

-3595 IIRDISSVHQN
+3595 IIRDISSVHKD

-3631 KASKWANKRIGDEK
+3631 KASKWANKKIGDEK

-3685 SADYFVDVFKKQ
+3685 SADYFVDVFKRQ

-3702 VISDKKK
+3702 VITDKKK

-3755 IYINDP
+3755 VYINDP
-3761 EATEPNIEYKTN
+3761 EATEPNIEYKTS

-3792 MKNYSKSLGDA
+3792 MKGYSKSLGDV
-3803 LSNFVGRAAMT
+3803 LSNFVGKAAT
-3814 SNTAGGTSS
+3814 TNNTGGGTSANS
-3823 SAILS
+3823 ILS
-3828 QCAKFQTQLNSDIK
+3828 QCAKFQTQLTSDIK

-3909 ELGKQFDIISVKSK
+3909 ELGRQFDIISVKSK

-3965 KGSTEGSEYTSWMGN
+3965 KRSTDGAEYTSWMGD

-3991 MRKKAATNT
+3991 MRKKAAANST
-4000 ATGSTTTSGD
+4000 TGDTTSGD
-4010 TIVDNSSVSLDGTGY
+4010 TVDNSSVSLDGTGA
-4025 TDSTDNTTTGGSSS
+4025 SSS
-4039 GTILDQLA
+4039 GTVLDQLA

-4073 GDYSGGTGGS
+4073 GNYSGGS
-4083 ATTVTGSDAKAK
+4083 ATAVTGSDAKAK

-4108 GIAGAMGNIQWES
+4108 GIAGAMGNMQHES
-4121 GIEFNRIENDN
+4121 GIEFNRVESDF

-4143 DDVNSGT
+4143 NDVNSGA
-4150 VSRDYFVNNQYDK
+4150 VSESAFVNNQ
-4163 SKWPVINGKNY
+4163 SPRSSWPHINGHEY

-4184 SSGRKAG
+4184 SPGRKQG
-4191 LYDLAKKN
+4191 LYNLAKQN

-4209 MDWFWQELQDPYYAP
+4209 MDWLWQELQSSSYAP
-4224 SLNAMK
+4224 TLNAMK
-4230 QGSSVKEVSDVF
+4230 EGSSVRAVSDVF
-4242 LRNFE
+4242 LHNFE
-4247 APTTKNDPAEQQ
+4247 SPSDQGEAVQQ
-4259 RRVTSGNT
+4259 SRAQAGTT

-4279 STTGINRS
+4279 SATGINRS

-4294 INKANKGKSIT
+4294 INRTNKGKSIT
-4305 TVRNLGSIMGKGSGL
+4305 TVRSLGSIMGKGSGL
-4320 DENNRTTVYSST
+4320 DNNGTTAYSST
-4332 DNTTPIYSAS
+4332 DNTTPIYSAN

-4400 STKKQLLDTKQQIL
+4400 STKKQLLDTKQQVL
-4414 SLVTN
+4414 SLVRN